1 MGNCLRSNY
10 NKVLAE
16 DIDKQ
21 EPPKELAKA
30 SFTTTPHV
38 KDVRRNKNRVRLR
51 LQEGNNIG
59 NSSETNSGV
68 VRIKLVVTQEE
79 LKQILNYKSRS
90 GSNFSSVEQ
99 LLSEMKIVR
108 GRSVSEVDKSDHGTI
123 VHGSWSPT
131 LESIPED
138 I

>member
-1 MGNCLRSNY
+1 M
-10 NKVLAE
+10 AE
-16 DIDKQ
+16 EIDKQ
-21 EPPKELAKA
+21 EPPKELVKA
-30 SFTTTPHV
+30 SFTTTSHV

-51 LQEGNNIG
+51 LQEGN
-59 NSSETNSGV
+59 SETNSGV

-79 LKQILNYKSRS
+79 LKQILSYKSRS
-90 GSNFSSVEQ
+90 GSNFSSAEQ
-99 LLSEMKIVR
+99 LLSEMKIMR

-123 VHGSWSPT
+123 VHGSWRPT